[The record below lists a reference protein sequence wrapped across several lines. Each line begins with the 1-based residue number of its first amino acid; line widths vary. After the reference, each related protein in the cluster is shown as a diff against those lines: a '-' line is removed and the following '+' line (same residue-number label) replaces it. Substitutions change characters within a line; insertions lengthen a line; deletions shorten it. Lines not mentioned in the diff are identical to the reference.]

1 MKKYVCPHCGEAA
14 ISPLKKAFAGNQK
27 SKGTLCPNCGKRC
40 TNGMQSAIFHSI
52 TDFVGLA
59 VNVFIYIRYDLS
71 FLPILVTLTAVFLIN
86 TVFDAFFFPLVP
98 SLRID

>member
-1 MKKYVCPHCGEAA
+1 MKKYVCPHCGEET

-40 TNGMQSAIFHSI
+40 TNGMQSAIFHTI
-52 TDFVGLA
+52 TDSIMLIIVIIF
-59 VNVFIYIRYDLS
+59 YIKLDLS
-71 FLPILVTLTAVFLIN
+71 MIPIAVAIAAAFVIN
-86 TVFDAFFFPLVP
+86 KIFDAFFYPLVP

>member
-1 MKKYVCPHCGEAA
+1 MKKYVCPHCGEET

-40 TNGMQSAIFHSI
+40 TNGMQSAIFHTI
-52 TDFVGLA
+52 TDSIMLIIVIIF
-59 VNVFIYIRYDLS
+59 YIKLDLS
-71 FLPILVTLTAVFLIN
+71 MIPIAVTIAATFVIN
-86 TVFDAFFFPLVP
+86 KIFDAFFYPLVP